1 MKGAGCDLY
10 LDRQAVDTTTPGGR
24 AMFGMLGVFA
34 EFERSIIQDRIHAGM
49 ARARLRGTKSGKA
62 IGRPTISPAKEDAIR
77 SALAQ
82 GGKGILKIADELGVG
97 SGTVQRVRAEMRA
110 AGN

>member
-1 MKGAGCDLY
+1 
-10 LDRQAVDTTTPGGR
+10 
-24 AMFGMLGVFA
+24 MFQMLGVFA
-34 EFERSIIQDRIHAGM
+34 EFERALIVERVRSGI

-62 IGRPTISPAKEDAIR
+62 IGRPTISPVKERAIR

-110 AGN
+110 AATQ